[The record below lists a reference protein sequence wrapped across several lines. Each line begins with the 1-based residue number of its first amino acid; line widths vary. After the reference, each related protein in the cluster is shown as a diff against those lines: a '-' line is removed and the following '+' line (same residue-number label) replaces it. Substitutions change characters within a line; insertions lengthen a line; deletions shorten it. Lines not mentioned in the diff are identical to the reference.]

1 MSFKLEYDFLLTG
14 HYMTSEEDTTY
25 IMQQAFLQQENR
37 EINYKSIFL

>member
-14 HYMTSEEDTTY
+14 HYMTSEEDTY